1 MSSSSDDGYSDGEK
15 QFISLNKFK
24 NYSDDERS
32 CSDEQFLSMNKF
44 KTDNG
49 ATSYSIGS
57 HDPRVVLFTKSIR
70 GMELRNPSNP
80 DDTEKFLEFL
90 LEKCWKESPLD
101 TLKLIFHIRDC
112 RQGKGEKLIFRASC
126 RWLLE
131 YHSSELKS
139 NLKHIPFY
147 GTWKDPLQIFGGT
160 VFEKKVIKIHTTQLK
175 TDLEKLELRGDGG
188 LNCVLDLGA
197 AKFAPSEGCE
207 FDKRWRLT
215 TKFASALNVNKAIY
229 RKKYLRP
236 LRSAG
241 VKIVEEQMCE
251 KDWENINF
259 STVPSIAG
267 KKYKDAFKKHCPEKY
282 ESFIENVIKGEVK
295 MNVSVLTPVDIL
307 KDYISGCYGFSN
319 SIKRNPVIEAQ
330 WYQMIS
336 DQRKRRNILSLE
348 SGLPIANALCVV
360 DVSGSMFSGM
370 GNGFTPIQVSLGLG
384 LTISLLNDEKS
395 PFFRK
400 WITFSGNPK
409 METLKGNELHEMINN
424 MDQKNWSQNTN
435 FESVFDLIL
444 ETATAFSVPQANMPS
459 MLIVI
464 SDMQFDEVES
474 GKTNWDTIETK
485 YEKNG
490 YIRPTLVFWNANSKT
505 MDMPVPHS
513 DVPNC
518 ALISGFSANL
528 LDPLIDGV
536 VPSPFFLMRKVI
548 DSDRYERISYSH
560 S

>member
-1 MSSSSDDGYSDGEK
+1 MSNSEENTFFK
-15 QFISLNKFK
+15 LNNF
-24 NYSDDERS
+24 D
-32 CSDEQFLSMNKF
+32 

-49 ATSYSIGS
+49 ASSYSIGS
-57 HDPRVVLFTKSIR
+57 HDPRVVLFIKSIR
-70 GMELRNPSNP
+70 GMELKDPSKP

-90 LEKCWKESPLD
+90 LKLSWNESPLD
-101 TLKLIFHIRDC
+101 TLKLIFYIRDC
-112 RQGKGEKLIFRASC
+112 RQGKGEKLIFRSSC

-131 YHSSELKS
+131 YHSSELKR

-160 VFEKKVIKIHTTQLK
+160 VFEKKVIKIHTRQLK
-175 TDLEKLELRGDGG
+175 TDLEKLKFRDDDG

-207 FDKRWRLT
+207 FDKRWRLA

-267 KKYKDAFKKHCPEKY
+267 KKYKDTFKKHCPEKY

-307 KDYISGCYGFSN
+307 KDYTSGYGFSS
-319 SIKRNPVIEAQ
+319 SIERNPVIEAQ

-348 SGLPIANALCVV
+348 SGLPSTNTLCVV
-360 DVSGSMFSGM
+360 DVSGSMFSKM
-370 GNGFTPIQVSLGLG
+370 GNGFSPIQVSLGLG

-409 METLKGNELHEMINN
+409 METLKGNQLHEMINN

-464 SDMQFDEVES
+464 SDMQFDDVES
-474 GKTNWDTIETK
+474 EKTNWKSIETK
-485 YEKNG
+485 YEETG
-490 YIRPTLVFWNANSKT
+490 YVRPTLVFWNASSKT
-505 MDMPVPHS
+505 MDMPIPHS

-518 ALISGFSANL
+518 ALISGFSTNL

-548 DSDRYERISYSH
+548 DSSRYERISYPTS
-560 S
+560 